1 MALVLLY
8 LYVYRLFITITYY
21 QRILMGIHLTIDE
34 KAGTLT
40 NNSNP
45 LKGLGKMPAQRERG
59 TTLVEVAVAG
69 ALLVL
74 ALASLYALYGTT
86 VNEAKAGDT
95 AAIAEQNCIARIDQM
110 RDLTWN
116 NTTSPSY
123 IATTLLATPT
133 SSDNASTISREV
145 ISIYPAAV
153 PQTSPTP
160 APTPSPSPTPDS
172 TPFFSVTKIG
182 TETPLISPSTPPT
195 IVGEKLI
202 RVEVTTEWVTSGT
215 THQRQLSTLISKS
228 GTKTR

>member
-1 MALVLLY
+1 MPNFHNYGVWPEI
-8 LYVYRLFITITYY
+8 F
-21 QRILMGIHLTIDE
+21 MGIDLKSDE
-34 KAGTLT
+34 KAG
-40 NNSNP
+40 S
-45 LKGLGKMPAQRERG
+45 LKGPGKMPARHQRG

-86 VNEAKAGDT
+86 VKEAKGGDT
-95 AAIAEQNCIARIDQM
+95 AAIAQQNSIARIDQM
-110 RDLTWN
+110 RNLTWN
-116 NTTSPSY
+116 NTTSPSS
-123 IATTLLATPT
+123 IATLLTTPT

-153 PQTSPTP
+153 PPFP
-160 APTPSPSPTPDS
+160 APTPSPSPTPSS
-172 TPFFSVTKIG
+172 TPFFTVTKTPGIG
-182 TETPLISPSTPPT
+182 PTPPSSPPA

>member
-1 MALVLLY
+1 
-8 LYVYRLFITITYY
+8 
-21 QRILMGIHLTIDE
+21 MGINLKIDE
-34 KAGTLT
+34 KAGALT
-40 NNSNP
+40 SDSYA
-45 LKGLGKMPAQRERG
+45 LKRHGKMPARHERG

-86 VNEAKAGDT
+86 VKEAKGGDT
-95 AAIAEQNCIARIDQM
+95 AAIAEQNSIARIDQI
-110 RDLTWN
+110 RNLNVVQYHHPSTTTDPHIAALLTM
-116 NTTSPSY
+116 
-123 IATTLLATPT
+123 PT

-153 PQTSPTP
+153 PPFP

-195 IVGEKLI
+195 ILGEKLI

>member
-1 MALVLLY
+1 
-8 LYVYRLFITITYY
+8 
-21 QRILMGIHLTIDE
+21 MGIHLPIDE
-34 KAGTLT
+34 KAGAFT

-45 LKGLGKMPAQRERG
+45 LKGPGKMPAQREQG

-86 VNEAKAGDT
+86 VKEAKAGDT
-95 AAIAEQNCIARIDQM
+95 AMIGQQNSIARIDQM
-110 RDLTWN
+110 RNLTWN
-116 NTTSPSY
+116 NTTSPSS
-123 IATTLLATPT
+123 IATLLTTPT

-153 PQTSPTP
+153 PQTSPLP
-160 APTPSPSPTPDS
+160 APTPSPSPTPGS
-172 TPFFSVTKIG
+172 TPFFTVTKIG
-182 TETPLISPSTPPT
+182 TGTPAISPSTPSS
-195 IVGEKLI
+195 ILGETLI
-202 RVEVTTEWVTSGT
+202 RVEVTTEWVTSAT